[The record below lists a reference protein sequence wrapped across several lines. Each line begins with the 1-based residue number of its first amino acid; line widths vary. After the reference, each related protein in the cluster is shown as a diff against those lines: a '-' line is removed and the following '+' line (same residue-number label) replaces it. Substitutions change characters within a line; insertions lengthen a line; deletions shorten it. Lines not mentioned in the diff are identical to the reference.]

1 MKKTKFIAVLLLVIV
16 SLSLSGCQITESITA
31 QKKITLLTA
40 DKDLNNV
47 PRIGYEWL
55 EPTEEKVTNE
65 TDLIVVGEFIG
76 FESYGIKSSLFDS
89 SFERFLCV
97 GEFNVSQIILNKD
110 NKVLNQTIKII
121 MPCENLAFN
130 KGKETIEPITN
141 SIYLD
146 IQEQLILILR
156 EAKDGEDLKYTDYAD
171 YTLPN
176 PFDYSI
182 VNKGDML
189 LMSNFWQ
196 NEMDISNKITVEEFA
211 QKTVD
216 IICKNTKS
224 VK

>member
-1 MKKTKFIAVLLLVIV
+1 MKKTNFIAVSLITIILL
-16 SLSLSGCQITESITA
+16 SFSGCQITESITA
-31 QKKITLLTA
+31 QKKVTLLTA
-40 DKDLNNV
+40 EKDLNSV
-47 PRIGYEWL
+47 PRVGYEWL
-55 EPTEEKVTNE
+55 EATEEKVSNE

-76 FESYGIKSSLFDS
+76 FESYGIKSSLFNS
-89 SFERFLCV
+89 EFERFLCV

-121 MPCENLAFN
+121 MPCENLVFN
-130 KGKETIEPITN
+130 KGKERIEPITN

-196 NEMDISNKITVEEFA
+196 NEMGISREITVDEFS
-211 QKTVD
+211 KKMLD
-216 IICKNTKS
+216 IMES
-224 VK
+224 

>member
-1 MKKTKFIAVLLLVIV
+1 MKKPNFIAVVLLVIV
-16 SLSLSGCQITESITA
+16 SLSFSGCQNVGSMTA
-31 QKKITLLTA
+31 QKKVTLLTA
-40 DKDLNNV
+40 EKDLNSV
-47 PRIGYEWL
+47 PRVGYEWL
-55 EPTEEKVTNE
+55 EATEEKVSNE

-76 FESYGIKSSLFDS
+76 FESYGIKSSLFNS
-89 SFERFLCV
+89 EFERFLCV

-121 MPCENLAFN
+121 MPCENLVFN
-130 KGKETIEPITN
+130 KGKERIEPITN

-196 NEMDISNKITVEEFA
+196 NEMGISREIAVDEFSKKMLDIMES
-211 QKTVD
+211 
-216 IICKNTKS
+216 
-224 VK
+224 

>member
-1 MKKTKFIAVLLLVIV
+1 MKKTNFIAVSLITIILL
-16 SLSLSGCQITESITA
+16 SFSGCQITESITA
-31 QKKITLLTA
+31 QKKVTLLTA
-40 DKDLNNV
+40 EKDLNSV
-47 PRIGYEWL
+47 PRVGYEWL
-55 EPTEEKVTNE
+55 EATEEKVSNE

-76 FESYGIKSSLFDS
+76 FESYGIKSSLFDRE
-89 SFERFLCV
+89 FERFLCV
-97 GEFNVSQIILNKD
+97 GEFDISQIILNKD

-121 MPCENLAFN
+121 MPCENLVFN
-130 KGKETIEPITN
+130 KGKERIEPITN

-196 NEMDISNKITVEEFA
+196 NEMGISREITVDEFS
-211 QKTVD
+211 KKMLD
-216 IICKNTKS
+216 IMES
-224 VK
+224 